1 MKRTQQILSAVLVV
15 QMVLIAVVFWPRGSV
30 SGDESRLLL
39 DGIEAAD
46 VVALTITDVDERTI
60 EIRRGVDGGWMLPDS
75 GEYPVE
81 EEKVTALLDKL
92 AAINTGRLVTRTAGS
107 HKRLQVAANDFMR
120 RVAVETTD
128 GGQRVIYLGS
138 SPSYGTI
145 HVRAEG
151 ENEAYLTGAVSSWE
165 VNATITSWI
174 DTSYLSV
181 ASEDL
186 VALMLKNPNG
196 QWSFEKDGEGNW
208 TMVDLPA
215 GEMLDESGV
224 TALVNQ
230 ARWMNMV
237 RPLGKQADASYGL
250 DQPAGTLTLQ
260 TADRTITVAI
270 GAKSAE
276 DNTYVVKSSES
287 PYYVRVSE
295 YSVQGLLE
303 KSREDFILEPTPV
316 PEEVTPTP
324 EDESEG

>member
-1 MKRTQQILSAVLVV
+1 MKRTQQILSAVLVL

-39 DGIEAAD
+39 DGIETAD
-46 VVALTITDVDERTI
+46 VVALTITDVDGRTI

-75 GEYPVE
+75 GEYPVQD
-81 EEKVTALLDKL
+81 EKVTALLDKL
-92 AAINTGRLVTRTAGS
+92 VAINTGRLVTRTAAS
-107 HKRLQVAANDFMR
+107 HKRLQVATDDFMR
-120 RVAVETTD
+120 QIAVETAD
-128 GGQRVIYLGS
+128 GKRRVVYLGS

-151 ENEAYLTGAVSSWE
+151 ENEAYLTNEVSTWE
-165 VNATITSWI
+165 ANATVASWI
-174 DTSYLSV
+174 DTTYLAV
-181 ASEDL
+181 PSEDL
-186 VALMLKNPNG
+186 VALMLRNSNG
-196 QWSFEKDGEGNW
+196 EWSFEQDGEGHW
-208 TMVDLPA
+208 TLVDLPE

-224 TALVNQ
+224 TSVVNQ
-230 ARWMNMV
+230 ASRMSMV
-237 RPLGKQADASYGL
+237 RPLGREADASYGL

-260 TADRTITVAI
+260 TAERTITVEI

-303 KSREDFILEPTPV
+303 NSREDFVLAPTPV
-316 PEEVTPTP
+316 PEEATPTP
-324 EDESEG
+324 DDESEG